1 MAKKSMLLT
10 LAAIMVITLLA
21 ACSSNSNN
29 GGQGSNATSS
39 PESSAEATQ
48 APTAAA
54 DQNAEAIRN
63 GTHKFDPP
71 VTITTV
77 KATDGTFKFKNGEN
91 LDNNVHTK
99 WALEELGIQLKNIW
113 ESPGDQFATKVRLML
128 TSKESLPDV
137 LMTED
142 MALINELIQ
151 SGHYRDITADFET
164 YASDGMKELYSSHP
178 LMWSQVTHEGKRMA
192 LPNFAHAGNDNG
204 VLWVR
209 QDWLDELGLKAP
221 ATFEELETVL
231 QAFVDKKPGGV
242 DNIIPLGLSLGAG
255 GNNPNPFAGWLGE
268 STWVFGPYGTIP
280 YQWLEKDGQLVHG
293 STLPEMKDGL
303 AKLNEWH
310 NKGYISQ
317 EAGLHDE
324 NKLAELIGQ
333 GRVGMVVAPYWLPN
347 WPIPDLQKNVEG
359 ADMLPYPLP
368 TMDGKAAARDTTFL
382 RGGLLVKEDF
392 DHVDALF
399 LYLNRIFGRV
409 SQEPGNE
416 FENGWAKDYDYTI
429 KADGSVSV
437 AEEDIPGGKVGVAK
451 YVLIDLKNPF
461 KNLEMLANIS
471 RGVEPVTSAEKR
483 AAMTN
488 PSTLKAAEI
497 VDDGWKNGY
506 AIAQQ
511 FTGSPTPAMQSK
523 SGILVKLEGDTF
535 ISMIYGKKPIGDFDN
550 FVKEWKSIGG
560 EDITKEANE
569 WYQKTK

>member
-1 MAKKSMLLT
+1 MLLA
-10 LAAIMVITLLA
+10 LAAIMVMTLLA

-48 APTAAA
+48 APTAA
-54 DQNAEAIRN
+54 DQNAEAIRA

-151 SGHYRDITADFET
+151 SGHYRDIAADFET

-178 LMWSQVTHEGKRMA
+178 LMWSQVTHEGKKMA

-359 ADMLPYPLP
+359 ANMLPYPLP

-382 RGGLLVKEDF
+382 RGGLLVKEEF

-416 FENGWAKDYDYTI
+416 FENGWAKDYDFAI

-535 ISMIYGKKPIGDFDN
+535 ISMIYGKKPIDDFDN

>member
-1 MAKKSMLLT
+1 
-10 LAAIMVITLLA
+10 
-21 ACSSNSNN
+21 
-29 GGQGSNATSS
+29 
-39 PESSAEATQ
+39 
-48 APTAAA
+48 
-54 DQNAEAIRN
+54 
-63 GTHKFDPP
+63 
-71 VTITTV
+71 
-77 KATDGTFKFKNGEN
+77 
-91 LDNNVHTK
+91 
-99 WALEELGIQLKNIW
+99 
-113 ESPGDQFATKVRLML
+113 
-128 TSKESLPDV
+128 
-137 LMTED
+137 
-142 MALINELIQ
+142 
-151 SGHYRDITADFET
+151 
-164 YASDGMKELYSSHP
+164 
-178 LMWSQVTHEGKRMA
+178 
-192 LPNFAHAGNDNG
+192 
-204 VLWVR
+204 
-209 QDWLDELGLKAP
+209 
-221 ATFEELETVL
+221 
-231 QAFVDKKPGGV
+231 
-242 DNIIPLGLSLGAG
+242 
-255 GNNPNPFAGWLGE
+255 
-268 STWVFGPYGTIP
+268 VFGPYGTIP

-303 AKLNEWH
+303 AKLNEWY

-368 TMDGKAAARDTTFL
+368 TVDGKSAARDTTFL

-409 SQEPGNE
+409 SQEAGGE
-416 FENGWAKDYDYTI
+416 FENGWAKDYDYAI

-451 YVLIDLKNPF
+451 YVLIDLKDPF

-471 RGVEPVTSAEKR
+471 RGVEPATSAEKR
-483 AAMTN
+483 AAMSN

-511 FTGSPTPAMQSK
+511 FTGAPTPAMQSK

-535 ISMIYGKKPIGDFDN
+535 IGMIYGKKPIDDFDN

-569 WYQKTK
+569 WYKKTK

>member
-1 MAKKSMLLT
+1 MAKKSMLLL
-10 LAAIMVITLLA
+10 LAAIMMVTLLA

-29 GGQGSNATSS
+29 GERGGNASGS
-39 PESSAEATQ
+39 PESSPEATQ
-48 APTAAA
+48 APTEPA
-54 DQNAEAIRN
+54 DQNAEAIRK
-63 GTHKFDPP
+63 GTYKFDPP

-178 LMWSQVTHEGKRMA
+178 LMWSQVTHEGKKMA

-303 AKLNEWH
+303 TKLNEWH

-359 ADMLPYPLP
+359 ANMLPYPLP

-416 FENGWAKDYDYTI
+416 FENGWAKDYDFAI

-471 RGVEPVTSAEKR
+471 RGAEPVTSAEKR

-511 FTGSPTPAMQSK
+511 FTGAPTPAMQSK

-535 ISMIYGKKPIGDFDN
+535 ISMIYGKKPIDDFDN
-550 FVKEWKSIGG
+550 FVKEWKTIGG